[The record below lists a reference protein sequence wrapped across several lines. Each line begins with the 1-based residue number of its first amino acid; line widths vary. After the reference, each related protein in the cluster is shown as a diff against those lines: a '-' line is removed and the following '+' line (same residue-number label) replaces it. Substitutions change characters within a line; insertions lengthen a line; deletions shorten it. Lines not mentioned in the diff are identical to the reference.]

1 MEQAGRSAAADNAPD
16 WYWPRWAAQ
25 ARLPSFEVRDTESS
39 HGRYAEGT
47 KTITCKDLVKFHGHA
62 CDGLFRGA
70 LALSR
75 GLAVLFPD
83 GVIDRT
89 DLRVLSRNSPC
100 LGDVAAYLTG
110 GRVRFG
116 TQDVRDEPGV
126 WFVVQRISSGRTVR
140 VAELAGVYPEV
151 LAAQEAG
158 MVAERQ
164 ASPAAVDALREAQW
178 AWVRDVLLR
187 GSPEAMYPVLELK
200 PEPWG
205 PVPYARVGPRTD
217 ILFKC
222 VPSHAPWPDR
232 GADGDSE
239 GEAR

>member
-1 MEQAGRSAAADNAPD
+1 MEQAGRGAAAAP
-16 WYWPRWAAQ
+16 
-25 ARLPSFEVRDTESS
+25 LPTFEVRDTESS
-39 HGRYAEGT
+39 HGRYAERT
-47 KTITCKDLVKFHGHA
+47 KTITCKDLAKFHGHA

-75 GLAVLFPD
+75 GLAALFPD

-89 DLRVLSRNSPC
+89 DLRVLSPNSPC

-116 TQDVRDEPGV
+116 TQDVRDEKGV
-126 WFVVQRISSGRTVR
+126 WFIVQRICSGRTVR

-151 LAAQEAG
+151 LAAQEAR
-158 MVAERQ
+158 MVAERH

-178 AWVRDVLLR
+178 AWVQEVLLR
-187 GSPEAMYPVLELK
+187 GSPEAMYAVLELK

-205 PVPYARVGPRTD
+205 PVPYARVGTRTD
-217 ILFKC
+217 VLFKS
-222 VPSHAPWPDR
+222 VPSSAARPDR
-232 GADGDSE
+232 DPAGDAE
-239 GEAR
+239 GQAR